1 MGFKLG
7 TPTKSE
13 RKYNALDRSAMKFGL
28 FETQTSNGPYV
39 VGFQMVPTIRKLE
52 KIADLV

>member
-28 FETQTSNGPYV
+28 FETQISNGPYV

-52 KIADLV
+52 KMADLV